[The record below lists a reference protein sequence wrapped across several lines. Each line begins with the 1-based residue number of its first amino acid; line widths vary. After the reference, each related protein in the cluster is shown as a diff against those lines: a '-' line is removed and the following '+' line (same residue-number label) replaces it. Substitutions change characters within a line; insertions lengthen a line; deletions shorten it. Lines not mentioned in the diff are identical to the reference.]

1 MVTIVKRVVGAVLSL
16 LGLGLVV
23 VGAWFATQLGSS
35 GTAEFTLATDSDVPV
50 LIQPD
55 VLNRVDS
62 DVVVSATTTSGG
74 SVWMALANPSDATA
88 VVGSSRHQE
97 VTGVSVRDWA
107 LTTTTRGSGEPPALG
122 EADLWRKQD
131 SAKGP
136 VRLTVL
142 QSEAPET
149 LVIAATGAPL
159 TSVTL
164 TVLDKS
170 WFVEAVV
177 AALIGLFLI
186 AGGVLL
192 LLPHRRSEGAAQSA
206 AGEPDAGDDAT
217 GDETTMSG
225 TDTKI
230 GAHTTAD
237 DTTTTEEV
245 AR

>member
-23 VGAWFATQLGSS
+23 VGAWFATQLGTS
-35 GTAEFTLATDSDVPV
+35 GSAEFTLAADSDVPV

-62 DVVVSATTTSGG
+62 DAVVRATTTSGG

-107 LTTTTRGSGEPPALG
+107 LTTTTRGSGESPALG

-131 SAKGP
+131 SAKDQ

-164 TVLDKS
+164 TVRDKS

-192 LLPHRRSEGAAQSA
+192 LLPHRRSEGAAGSA
-206 AGEPDAGDDAT
+206 AGGPDVGDDAT
-217 GDETTMSG
+217 GEERTT
-225 TDTKI
+225 I
-230 GAHTTAD
+230 GSDTTAD
-237 DTTTTEEV
+237 DDTTTEEV

>member
-23 VGAWFATQLGSS
+23 VGAWLATQLGVS
-35 GTAEFTLATDSDVPV
+35 GAAEFTLATDSDPV

-62 DVVVSATTTSGG
+62 DVVVTATPASGG

-97 VTGVSVRDWA
+97 VTGVSVRHWA
-107 LTTTTRGSGEPPALG
+107 LTTTTRGSGAAPALG

-149 LVIAATGAPL
+149 LVIAGEGASL
-159 TSVTL
+159 TSVTM

-177 AALIGLFLI
+177 AALVGLFLI

-192 LLPHRRSEGAAQSA
+192 LLHRRTEGAPEPA
-206 AGEPDAGDDAT
+206 AEGPDAVDDADAGHFTTT
-217 GDETTMSG
+217 GTHATT
-225 TDTKI
+225 
-230 GAHTTAD
+230 GAHATTGD